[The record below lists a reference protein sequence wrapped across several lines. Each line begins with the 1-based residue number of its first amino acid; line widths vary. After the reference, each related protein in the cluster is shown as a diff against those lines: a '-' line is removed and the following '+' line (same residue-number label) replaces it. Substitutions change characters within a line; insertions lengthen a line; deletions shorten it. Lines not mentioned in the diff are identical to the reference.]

1 MLICSSCAQAFAPE
15 AATQAMRLLS
25 CEGQTVEFVESSPA
39 TSFDERCPGQSQ
51 ELNDAALAAKSFFF
65 QYARSTRAGCE
76 CISHALQALSELG
89 PNATILSTD
98 GIAALDQMSRGA
110 MLQGLAA
117 LQFVRWCDGSPWHYI
132 LEDDEGVV
140 HDVAQGKGGKHGD
153 PMMPLLFAGLPAIQR
168 KLSNHDKV
176 FAFLDDVDVLTS
188 TDRTLAEYTTLQS
201 ELL

>member
-1 MLICSSCAQAFAPE
+1 
-15 AATQAMRLLS
+15 
-25 CEGQTVEFVESSPA
+25 
-39 TSFDERCPGQSQ
+39 
-51 ELNDAALAAKSFFF
+51 
-65 QYARSTRAGCE
+65 
-76 CISHALQALSELG
+76 
-89 PNATILSTD
+89 
-98 GIAALDQMSRGA
+98 
-110 MLQGLAA
+110 MLQGLAS

-176 FAFLDDVDVLTS
+176 FAFLDDVDVVTS
-188 TDRTLAEYTTLQS
+188 TDRTLAEYTALQS